1 MSPYILC
8 VAIFL
13 FWEVPVDAPIHVDV
27 AHTALVLNRI
37 VDSRY
42 GNDPCAVVFETDA
55 SGNCEFKF
63 ACDKVSDAM
72 DKDPLRR
79 DQKVQISAA
88 LLHSTW
94 RDPTG
99 GATHVF
105 KRTPVS
111 GIHGT
116 FKQRLRMGDLTYY
129 VLIPPQKEG
138 A

>member
-13 FWEVPVDAPIHVDV
+13 FWEVPLDAPIHVDV

-42 GNDPCAVVFETDA
+42 GNDPCAVVFETDEE
-55 SGNCEFKF
+55 GNCEFKF

-72 DKDPLRR
+72 DKNPIRR

-88 LLHSTW
+88 LLHSAW
-94 RDPTG
+94 PDPTG

-105 KRTPVS
+105 KHAPVS
-111 GIHGT
+111 GLHGT
-116 FKQRLRMGDLTYY
+116 FKQHLRIGDLTYY

>member
-1 MSPYILC
+1 MC

-13 FWEVPVDAPIHVDV
+13 YWEVPVDAPIHIDV

-42 GNDPCAVVFETDA
+42 GNDPCAVVFETDEEG
-55 SGNCEFKF
+55 SCEFKF
-63 ACDKVSDAM
+63 ACDNVSDAM
-72 DKDPLRR
+72 DKNPLRR
-79 DQKVQISAA
+79 DQKIQISAA
-88 LLHSTW
+88 LLHSAW
-94 RDPTG
+94 PDPTG

-111 GIHGT
+111 GLHGT
-116 FKQRLRMGDLTYY
+116 FKQRLRIGELTYY
-129 VLIPPQKEG
+129 VLIPPKKEG